1 MTEKTVYIAFD
12 GKEFEDHNECER
24 YESKELQNKYG
35 KDLLVYDENGELIWE
50 CPNCKNRDH
59 SKMNVARRTCGY
71 IGSNFW
77 NDGRTDEIAHRF
89 VHLDNHEIK

>member
-1 MTEKTVYIAFD
+1 MKILSNCIVY
-12 GKEFEDHNECER
+12 
-24 YESKELQNKYG
+24 SPNKYRETEG
-35 KDLLVYDENGELIWE
+35 IKD
-50 CPNCKNRDH
+50 
-59 SKMNVARRTCGY
+59 